1 MTTAPQ
7 FIAFE
12 GGEGSGKSTQAA
24 RLAKALNAHLTREP
38 GGTRIGAVL
47 RSVLLDPDHTEL
59 ADRTEALLYA
69 ADRAQHVAEVVRP
82 ALAAG
87 QHVVSDRSAWSSVV
101 YQGYGRE
108 MGPDV
113 VRQLCDWAMQGCW
126 PDVVVLLDVD
136 PTLGLARLA
145 RLDRTL
151 DRLELAGDGFHDR
164 VRRGF
169 LELAAA
175 HADRWIRID
184 ASRPPDEV
192 GVDVL
197 RAVAERLAP

>member
-1 MTTAPQ
+1 MTTAPK

-38 GGTRIGAVL
+38 GGTRVGTVL
-47 RSVLLDPDHTEL
+47 RSVLLDPEHTEL

-101 YQGYGRE
+101 YQGYGRG

-113 VRQLCDWAMQGCW
+113 VHRLCDWAMQGCW
-126 PDVVVLLDVD
+126 PDLVVLLDVA
-136 PTLGLARLA
+136 PALGLA

-151 DRLELAGDGFHDR
+151 DRLELAGDGFHDQ
-164 VRRGF
+164 VRAGF

-175 HADRWIRID
+175 NADRWIRID

-197 RAVAERLAP
+197 RAVMGRLAP